1 MFALIFIY
9 DNKYLT
15 TVEDKF
21 DLVLRIASALDVP
34 VENLVTVKNPS
45 SKTEPKNEDLHI
57 YHKYAKTIESL
68 DALPD
73 SA

>member
-9 DNKYLT
+9 DNRYLT

-34 VENLVTVKNPS
+34 VENLVTGKNPS
-45 SKTEPKNEDLHI
+45 SKTEPKNEDL
-57 YHKYAKTIESL
+57 
-68 DALPD
+68 
-73 SA
+73 